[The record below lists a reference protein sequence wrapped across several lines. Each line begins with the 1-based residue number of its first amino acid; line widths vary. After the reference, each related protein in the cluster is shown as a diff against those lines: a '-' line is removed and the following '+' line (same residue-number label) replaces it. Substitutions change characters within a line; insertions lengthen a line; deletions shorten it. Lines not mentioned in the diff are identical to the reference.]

1 MNQSS
6 VKKGLTVK
14 DLVTVGIFS
23 ALFLVF
29 ALVGGII
36 MGLEHGFDTV
46 VGSGGGHLSGGEKQR
61 ISIARSLLKRS
72 PILMADEATASLD
85 AETAHQVAADLL
97 DLDSVTRIVVTHA
110 LEEALL
116 RRYDGI
122 VALKDG
128 RVAET
133 GTFDELM
140 AKRGYFY
147 ALYTVSH

>member
-46 VGSGGGHLSGGEKQR
+46 VGSGGSHLSGGEKQR
-61 ISIARSLLKRS
+61 ISIARAMLKNA
-72 PILMADEATASLD
+72 PIVILDEATAYPHVGGNS
-85 AETAHQVAADLL
+85 AEVQC
-97 DLDSVTRIVVTHA
+97 I
-110 LEEALL
+110 
-116 RRYDGI
+116 
-122 VALKDG
+122 
-128 RVAET
+128 
-133 GTFDELM
+133 
-140 AKRGYFY
+140 
-147 ALYTVSH
+147 TVYGVFEGQERHDDI